1 MKSDKMQMSYVPQTS
16 EHVLISNNV
25 PKDIVLPYGA
35 IVEDIKVVLQVV
47 DPDAGGV
54 PTGAEIDLGTTAA
67 NGTNYYKASAIA
79 CDSSAA
85 ASVGVQNSIDGA
97 KMMTAVPADRII
109 RITPNSFG
117 TTGTAKVYVWVN
129 YRFDSNS
136 YPTQLV

>member
-1 MKSDKMQMSYVPQTS
+1 MKSDKQQMSYVPQTS
-16 EHVLISNNV
+16 EHVLISDNTA
-25 PKDIVLPYGA
+25 KDIVLPYGA

-54 PTGAEIDLGTTAA
+54 ATGAEINLGTTASG
-67 NGTNYYKASAIA
+67 GTNYYKASAIA
-79 CDSSAA
+79 CDTTAS
-85 ASVGVQNSIDGA
+85 ASVGVQASIDGA

-117 TTGTAKVYVWVN
+117 STGTAKVYVWVN
-129 YRFDSNS
+129 YRFASND